1 MVASYTGLNF
11 HEVGALEYVQ
21 YLTYRRD
28 AYIYCLEQT
37 EAGREYL
44 ANARRLEQ
52 TSLTSSSRSRLR
64 ELFGPKGPDGG
75 DHASHRT

>member
-1 MVASYTGLNF
+1 MDVEHLD
-11 HEVGALEYVQ
+11 
-21 YLTYRRD
+21 YLDYLRFRRD
-28 AYIYCLEQT
+28 AFIHRLNET

-52 TSLTSSSRSRLR
+52 TSLTRSDRSRLR

-75 DHASHRT
+75 DHVSPRT